1 MTTTEGSG
9 SAGRRLGRSRRAN
22 VAGGR
27 QRDVKVKVSAE
38 EQAVLAEMAA
48 QHGVS
53 VPRLLV
59 ESAMSNGQET
69 PSERRAAMAE
79 LFAIHRLLSI
89 VSNNINQAAKVANST
104 GEVPAELTHALRALR
119 NVAARVNGA
128 IDGLSAP

>member
-1 MTTTEGSG
+1 M
-9 SAGRRLGRSRRAN
+9 
-22 VAGGR
+22 
-27 QRDVKVKVSAE
+27 
-38 EQAVLAEMAA
+38 LAEMAA